1 MRLNIFTCRFFSTCS
16 SGHRKTPD
24 SALKDQADT
33 PSPSPNPTPS
43 PSASHSLPIQS
54 IKSAGSVVCFQD
66 SPSPPPLQSLS
77 SPRQASQGLRLFDWS
92 SHVLST
98 KHSNMKVPEEISA
111 SVSKTSRDQSAARTN
126 TDSSEETPDS
136 PLSQD
141 SAYWSQS
148 QLYKSPY
155 YRRGEAVFQEDAA
168 CVS

>member
-1 MRLNIFTCRFFSTCS
+1 MRFNILTCRFFSTRS
-16 SGHRKTPD
+16 SGHRTTPD

-33 PSPSPNPTPS
+33 PSPNPTPS
-43 PSASHSLPIQS
+43 PGASHSLPIQS

-77 SPRQASQGLRLFDWS
+77 SPRPASQGLRLFDWS

-111 SVSKTSRDQSAARTN
+111 SVSKTSRDQSVTN

-148 QLYKSPY
+148 QLYKRPY
-155 YRRGEAVFQEDAA
+155 YRKGEAVFQEDAA